1 MKKRLISSLLFI
13 VFITVMLCNSVYAA
27 DSVTLNDIPDKKPG
41 ESVVISGSASLD
53 EVSVLIIC
61 PDSTKLYFNVL
72 DGGLFTDTI
81 TLPADAAAGTY
92 TVKAG
97 AGSVMASKTFRVVSG
112 TDTPTPPDGG
122 NNGGN
127 SGGNSGGG
135 QSSGSGTNNTASSD
149 GSTTIIQTVPGQP
162 VNVKLPAPVVDTV
175 TKQASSIISSDI
187 LNKAFDAFKGEGIKT
202 IAVDIPLV
210 QGVKAYALS
219 IPAAIF
225 TASGE
230 ERKIEVKTEFG
241 TVSLPSNMLQADY
254 KAAKT
259 VELVIENVDKSQLSK
274 ENRNVIGDKP
284 AVDISLRVD
293 GNIIKWSNPD
303 KPVTVS
309 IPYTA
314 TAFEAKNPQ
323 FIIAW
328 YIDDTGN
335 RIVVP
340 NSRYSADKKVVSFT
354 VTHFSKYA
362 VAFIMKSFEDVKSEK
377 WYAPA
382 VVTVASYGFAQ
393 GTSDTVFSPDKAV
406 TRGEYLGW
414 LIRTLGLTSEVK
426 SNFSD
431 VPEAYK
437 YSAEIGTAKALKITA
452 GTGENKFSPN
462 ANISRQDL
470 MVLTVKAIQAAKGE
484 LPSKTPVDLKK
495 FSDAGKIAKY
505 AVNDVSAMIASG
517 YVGGSTNNRLNPQM
531 LTTRAEA
538 AQILYNIFNSYK

>member
-53 EVSVLIIC
+53 KVSVLIIC

-81 TLPADAAAGTY
+81 TLPVDAAAGTY

-97 AGSVMASKTFRVVSG
+97 EGSVMASKTFRVVSG

-274 ENRNVIGDKP
+274 ENRNVI
-284 AVDISLRVD
+284 
-293 GNIIKWSNPD
+293 
-303 KPVTVS
+303 
-309 IPYTA
+309 
-314 TAFEAKNPQ
+314 
-323 FIIAW
+323 
-328 YIDDTGN
+328 
-335 RIVVP
+335 
-340 NSRYSADKKVVSFT
+340 
-354 VTHFSKYA
+354 
-362 VAFIMKSFEDVKSEK
+362 
-377 WYAPA
+377 
-382 VVTVASYGFAQ
+382 
-393 GTSDTVFSPDKAV
+393 
-406 TRGEYLGW
+406 
-414 LIRTLGLTSEVK
+414 
-426 SNFSD
+426 
-431 VPEAYK
+431 
-437 YSAEIGTAKALKITA
+437 
-452 GTGENKFSPN
+452 
-462 ANISRQDL
+462 
-470 MVLTVKAIQAAKGE
+470 
-484 LPSKTPVDLKK
+484 
-495 FSDAGKIAKY
+495 
-505 AVNDVSAMIASG
+505 
-517 YVGGSTNNRLNPQM
+517 
-531 LTTRAEA
+531 
-538 AQILYNIFNSYK
+538 